1 MKLKWRLMISL
12 ISVSILGFL
21 FFTATAYHTL
31 RHHLLQGA
39 DKRLETAAYAV
50 AEWFPP
56 EYHRAI
62 TDASSVAPEQFL
74 NDIHRLSRYVQ
85 RIGLAYVYTYML
97 FDGRVVTTATS
108 ATIAELQTGTH
119 DRFFEHY
126 ESAPEVLY
134 AAFADGQARYV
145 TYADDYGAFRS
156 LFLPLETGDGRR
168 FIIGADIDLDY
179 LQAHLRRLLWVSIA
193 IGAGVFI
200 LMVGV
205 IGWQSYYAVSHPLMR
220 LQTTLKEIASDLD
233 LSRRMDTA
241 RKDEIGDTANAFN
254 QILEAFDVALKEL
267 VATAEQLTH
276 TAGELSQL
284 SHATNGDLT
293 QQQAQIAQVVTA
305 MQQMSTTVEAVARSA
320 SEVAG
325 ASEHA
330 DRQAQTGGRRVQS
343 VVAAMNAL
351 ALEVKR
357 VGEALHTLDQQ
368 SQAIGSVLD
377 VIRGIAEQTNLLALN
392 AAIEAARAGEQ
403 GRGFAVVADEVRTLA
418 SRTQQSTAD
427 IQAMIENLQTGTQR
441 AVNAMQRGQEMAQST
456 AIEAQQAGQGLE
468 AIMAAVSQIRDMTA
482 QIAGAA
488 EQQFQVNAEIERNL
502 QAMREITVNT
512 LGGATQTAASSKQL
526 LSTADHVRC
535 LLSRFHRRV

>member
-62 TDASSVAPEQFL
+62 TDADSIDAQQFL
-74 NDIHRLSRYVQ
+74 RDIHRLSRYVQ
-85 RIGLAYVYTYML
+85 HVGLAYVYTYML

-108 ATIAELQTGTH
+108 ATVEELQAGTH
-119 DRFFEHY
+119 DQFFEHY
-126 ESAPEVLY
+126 ESAPEILY
-134 AAFADGQARYV
+134 ATFADGQARYV
-145 TYADDYGAFRS
+145 SYSDDYGAFRS
-156 LFLPLETGDGRR
+156 LFLPMETGDGRR
-168 FIIGADIDLDY
+168 FIIGVDIDLDY
-179 LQAHLRRLLWVSIA
+179 LQAHLHRLLWFSIA
-193 IGAGVFI
+193 IGAGVFV

-205 IGWQSYYAVSHPLMR
+205 IGWQSYYAVSHPLTR
-220 LQTTLKEIASDLD
+220 LQDALKEIAKELD
-233 LSRRMDTA
+233 LSRRVEA
-241 RKDEIGDTANAFN
+241 VRRDEIGDTASAFN
-254 QILEAFDVALKEL
+254 HILEAFDVALEEL
-267 VATAEQLTH
+267 VATAEQLTR
-276 TAGELSQL
+276 TAEELSQL
-284 SHATNGDLT
+284 SHATNGDLS

-305 MQQMSTTVEAVARSA
+305 MQQMSATVEAVTHSA
-320 SEVAG
+320 SDVAE

-330 DRQAQTGGRRVQS
+330 DRQAQAGGRRVHS

-357 VGEALHTLDQQ
+357 VSEALHTLDQQ
-368 SQAIGSVLD
+368 SQAIGTVLD

-427 IQAMIENLQTGTQR
+427 IQAMIENLQTGTQH
-441 AVNAMQRGQEMAQST
+441 AVATMQRGQEMAEST

-468 AIMAAVSQIRDMTA
+468 AIIAAVSQIRDMTA

-488 EQQFQVNAEIERNL
+488 EEQYHVNAEIERNL
-502 QAMREITVNT
+502 QVMSEITVNT

-526 LSTADHVRC
+526 LSTADHVRR